1 MPRARRPRSG
11 AAAPEQAYTAAMDE
25 LAGAAA
31 EPRDDEFTV
40 AQDTEFDE
48 VEHAID
54 DEHRALDDD
63 LDEEIVGIDAE
74 RRVDVGDVGE
84 RDPGGSDPAA
94 PAAPSAPA
102 G

>member
-1 MPRARRPRSG
+1 MS
-11 AAAPEQAYTAAMDE
+11 E

-48 VEHAID
+48 DEPPND
-54 DEHRALDDD
+54 DEHRPLDDD
-63 LDEEIVGIDAE
+63 LADEVPGIDAE
-74 RRVDVGDVGE
+74 RRVDIGDE
-84 RDPGGSDPAA
+84 RDPAGSGGSDAA
-94 PAAPSAPA
+94 ATSAPSSSA